1 MAARSFRRPAGAG
14 LVLLLVA
21 VVLAAAAPAGP
32 AAAGDP
38 IFVGW
43 STLLPPTLDA
53 YQPSSADSCAAGKPR
68 CVKRTIA
75 DMSKRFEPLADACD
89 HNAVFALAYLRTTE
103 TYANVA
109 AEPGFF
115 EDPAFVNHEDA
126 VFAKYYFTA
135 YDAWVAGQR
144 QNVPPAWLIALDAA
158 AAHTDSG
165 SGNLMLGMNAHVNA
179 DLPFVLAAV
188 GLVKPDGTSRK
199 PDHDKVN
206 EFLNHVV
213 QPLLE
218 EEAARFDPTMDDT
231 NSPYGITYTVLMQAL
246 TGWRETAWRNA
257 ERLVNAPDDA
267 TREAIARDIQDF
279 AAANAQALQLQYAY
293 LPPLTTSSA
302 RDKYC
307 SLNHG

>member
-1 MAARSFRRPAGAG
+1 MAARSFRRPAGAS

-21 VVLAAAAPAGP
+21 GVLAAAAPAGP

-68 CVKRTIA
+68 CVKRTIT

-135 YDAWVAGQR
+135 YDAWAAGQR

-302 RDKYC
+302 RDEYC